1 MAANLHQR
9 FPGWQRR
16 LESLPDYTAAV
27 YDNSD
32 EGSGVVCRELL
43 DLFLLQP
50 MSTSWQSAQ
59 VVPQSLAQ

>member
-16 LESLPDYTAAV
+16 LEPLPDYTV
-27 YDNSD
+27 GSYDNSD

-43 DLFLLQP
+43 DLFLLQL

>member
-16 LESLPDYTAAV
+16 SPPDYTAAV
-27 YDNSD
+27 YDNCD

-43 DLFLLQP
+43 DLFLLQL